1 MNCLRQEKDRRIED
15 SVIKGVRYPFK
26 LKKKYMTTKL
36 RI

>member
-15 SVIKGVRYPFK
+15 SVIKGVRYLFK
-26 LKKKYMTTKL
+26 LKKKYMTTKI

>member
-15 SVIKGVRYPFK
+15 SVIKGVRYLFK
-26 LKKKYMTTKL
+26 LKKKYMAAQL